1 MEMMAFLTD
10 NVRILPILV
19 PFLLLSLTLHE
30 FAHARTALAF
40 GDPTAQQAGRITL
53 NPLEHLDP
61 LGTIAIIFIGFGW
74 AKPVPVNP
82 LNMRNRTIGEITV
95 SLAGPLTNLGLALF
109 FALVLKGMQAAGR
122 PVLPMLYSST
132 GGTEAL
138 LVEALFLAM
147 SINVLLCIFNLLPLY
162 PLDGHHIVRET
173 LPRHK
178 QSDFMNWQVRYGM
191 PVMLAVIFGPRLL
204 STIFKVEFFDPLGE
218 AHRSVM
224 AVMIRIVLF

>member
-1 MEMMAFLTD
+1 MEMMAFLTND
-10 NVRILPILV
+10 LRILPILV

-40 GDPTAQQAGRITL
+40 GDPTAQQSGRITL
-53 NPLEHLDP
+53 NPLAHLDP

-82 LNMRNRTIGEITV
+82 LNMRNRKTGEIAV
-95 SLAGPLTNLGLALF
+95 SLAGPLTNLGLALI

-122 PVLPMLYSST
+122 PVLPLLYSAT

-162 PLDGHHIVRET
+162 PLDGHHIVRES
-173 LPRHK
+173 LPRHR
-178 QSDFMNWQVRYGM
+178 QADFMNWQMKYGM
-191 PVMLAVIFGPRLL
+191 PAMLAVIFGPRLL
-204 STIFKVEFFDPLGE
+204 STLFKVEFFDPLGE
-218 AHRSVM
+218 AYRSAM
-224 AVMIRIVLF
+224 ALMIKLFIL